1 MTYKRLLDMK
11 TNILKTVALGLLTLG
26 IASCSSDFL
35 DTESKTDTTTGNY
48 FKTET
53 DAARALI
60 GCYDGWQCTV
70 SHGPTFCF
78 LYLSELLSDEC
89 YGGTGANDARNS
101 QVVDRF
107 SINEDPSQVD
117 LFNNLWQYYYEAIYR
132 CNELIS
138 HENDIAWTSDAIHG
152 QYMGEARAL
161 RALCYFDLVR
171 IFENVPLLTAPTSE
185 NVPQAAP
192 DSVYAQIVADLK
204 YAAEN
209 IPASA
214 YPKSDAANNDG
225 RITPYAAKSLL
236 ARVYLFYNG
245 VYGGEPG
252 NLTKAEALQGLE
264 DIINSKEYSLI
275 PLYKNLWYC
284 ASTTWEQDASGNWSE
299 VSTYAG
305 DGNAETILSMKFN
318 YTSDYNGN
326 SGGNNAIQM
335 FSIRGGTFKAPYG
348 QGWGGATV
356 PRKMYNSFL
365 NGDQRRDASII
376 NLTAEGI
383 ASMDEYKKAIDD
395 QREYTGFFNKKYTAR
410 SGYLQGADGSWN
422 LTHYY
427 NDVMAGDFQ
436 ISQPIDYVVMRYADV
451 LLMAAELGANS
462 AQNYFN
468 QVRERAYTV
477 DNGDGTTSLSS
488 SYVQKNLSK
497 DNILEERRLEFA
509 FEGQRY
515 WDLRRQDADASI
527 AANAIVNSGEAVTT
541 GGNEETVAYTAANIT
556 SKRGFMQIPN
566 TQILLSNNV
575 LKQNAGW

>member
-1 MTYKRLLDMK
+1 MK

>member
-1 MTYKRLLDMK
+1 MK
-11 TNILKTVALGLLTLG
+11 KNILKTVALGLLTLG

-541 GGNEETVAYTAANIT
+541 GGNEETVAYNAANIT